1 MKKLIFA
8 ALIAVPLVSEINA
21 EADLAV
27 AAKNARNYISMEQ
40 KHKDKWFDFSKGY
53 HDAKL
58 DIMKKH
64 KRQIMDVVKSNI
76 ATLGKTDDAAV
87 YLSNQTDEMIALHE
101 KHLEEWRNLSQA
113 WEAKGRQ
120 YYEAEKAEL
129 AKFKAS
135 IE

>member
-1 MKKLIFA
+1 MKKLLFA
-8 ALIAVPLVSEINA
+8 ALIAVPFVSQINA
-21 EADLAV
+21 ETDLAV
-27 AAKNARNYISMEQ
+27 AAKNAVNNISMRQ
-40 KHKDKWFDFSKGY
+40 KNIDKWFDFSKGY

-64 KRQIMDVVKSNI
+64 KREIMNVVKSNV
-76 ATLGKTDDAAV
+76 ATLGKTDDATA
-87 YLSNQTDEMIALHE
+87 YLSHQTDEMIALHE
-101 KHLEEWRNLSQA
+101 KHLEEWRNLCQA

-135 IE
+135 IQ